1 MFSSVEATFP
11 SSVSISKCLAGF
23 GLTIDSMKIKSV
35 ATLSDN
41 IAVQCLCSVDCMD
54 FYCFNLLDDFQT
66 FLCWMKT
73 LSHYLLISNF
83 AYISVQ
89 YFDNML
95 TQVYFYT
102 IYLLYSSQIW
112 LIFKGKYQNS
122 YFAAMCKHALV
133 IFQSCNLP
141 RCKISICLYWT
152 RAQGDAVILVT
163 ASVRTLARL
172 VQWPEEL
179 LVVGWGK

>member
-1 MFSSVEATFP
+1 MLPLLVTTLLRSACAVLI
-11 SSVSISKCLAGF
+11 VWISIVLTCLMIF
-23 GLTIDSMKIKSV
+23 K
-35 ATLSDN
+35 N
-41 IAVQCLCSVDCMD
+41 IAVQ
-54 FYCFNLLDDFQT
+54 NENIIT
-66 FLCWMKT
+66 
-73 LSHYLLISNF
+73 HYLLISNF
-83 AYISVQ
+83 AYISVK

-163 ASVRTLARL
+163 ASVRTLAML
-172 VQWPEEL
+172 VQ
-179 LVVGWGK
+179 

>member
-1 MFSSVEATFP
+1 
-11 SSVSISKCLAGF
+11 
-23 GLTIDSMKIKSV
+23 
-35 ATLSDN
+35 
-41 IAVQCLCSVDCMD
+41 
-54 FYCFNLLDDFQT
+54 
-66 FLCWMKT
+66 MKT

-163 ASVRTLARL
+163 ASVRTLAML
-172 VQWPEEL
+172 VQ
-179 LVVGWGK
+179 

>member
-1 MFSSVEATFP
+1 MLPLLVT
-11 SSVSISKCLAGF
+11 
-23 GLTIDSMKIKSV
+23 
-35 ATLSDN
+35 TL
-41 IAVQCLCSVDCMD
+41 LCSACAVLIVWISIVLTCLMI
-54 FYCFNLLDDFQT
+54 FKHSCAE
-66 FLCWMKT
+66 WKH